1 MRMRIVGF
9 LVEICKR
16 QQKLNDGNLDV
27 EYFLYVFVNEVPPA
41 EVPTDDDEVI
51 DDQNYEAPDTSS
63 GKRGKQGEDD
73 IDPNRYMGL

>member
-1 MRMRIVGF
+1 MKDLLSRKSR
-9 LVEICKR
+9 
-16 QQKLNDGNLDV
+16 LNEEDSS
-27 EYFLYVFVNEVPPA
+27 
-41 EVPTDDDEVI
+41 TDDDEVI